1 MFLYFT
7 TMRRCHFNYK
17 GMLMNN
23 DSLISFTEKISSVA
37 FWVMCILAVF
47 MPFALFGAT
56 PLYAFMLALLSVV
69 ALFLGYGVLLA
80 TFGIY
85 NQLKMLNK
93 HFNPQAFDGLK
104 LLDYTQQ
111 DNNAHNNTLP
121 KTENTTQSIQTEQM
135 PVVEEKADMHSSI
148 AEFSKTQ
155 DKQTSSFVAIG
166 VIISLIAIL
175 VIYSYWATNA

>member
-1 MFLYFT
+1 
-7 TMRRCHFNYK
+7 
-17 GMLMNN
+17 MNN
-23 DSLISFTEKISSVA
+23 DSLISFAEKISSVA

-104 LLDYTQQ
+104 LLDYTPQ
-111 DNNAHNNTLP
+111 DNKTLP
-121 KTENTTQSIQTEQM
+121 KTENTTQSIQMEQM
-135 PVVEEKADMHSSI
+135 SIVEERADTHSSI

-155 DKQTSSFVAIG
+155 EKQTSGFVAIG
-166 VIISLIAIL
+166 VIISFIAIL
-175 VIYSYWATNA
+175 IIYSYWATNT